1 MSGYDLSGLSR
12 LGKIGEGT
20 YGVVYKCLDRKS
32 GQLKALK
39 RIKLEHSDQGVPS
52 TALREIALL
61 RELKH
66 PNIVTLEHVIL
77 DDGRLYLV
85 FEYLDV
91 DLRRYMDLNYKN
103 TGMPPDTVKVVTLW
117 YRLPEILLG
126 EAVYCCGVDM

>member
-20 YGVVYKCLDRKS
+20 YGVVHKCLDRKS

-66 PNIVTLEHVIL
+66 PNIVT
-77 DDGRLYLV
+77 
-85 FEYLDV
+85 
-91 DLRRYMDLNYKN
+91 
-103 TGMPPDTVKVVTLW
+103 
-117 YRLPEILLG
+117 
-126 EAVYCCGVDM
+126 